1 MKSELFHIDINSKD
15 EIIYKGV
22 NLGITRDNLQDYK
35 LQIGHDLE
43 EMILNLYKNSITVLR
58 DEKLNQILK

>member
-1 MKSELFHIDINSKD
+1 MKSELFHIDINSKY

-22 NLGITRDNLQDYK
+22 NLWITRETLQDYK
-35 LQIGHDLE
+35 LQIGHDTE
-43 EMILNLYKNSITVLR
+43 ELILNLYKNSITVLR

>member
-1 MKSELFHIDINSKD
+1 MINKTYISLNVKD

-22 NLGITRDNLQDYK
+22 NLGITRENLQDYK
-35 LQIGHDLE
+35 LQTGHDPE
-43 EMILNLYKNSITVLR
+43 ELILNLYKNIISVLR

>member
-1 MKSELFHIDINSKD
+1 MINKTYIILYGKG

-35 LQIGHDLE
+35 LQIGHDPE
-43 EMILNLYKNSITVLR
+43 ELILNLYKNSITVLR

>member
-1 MKSELFHIDINSKD
+1 MKSELFHIDINSKY

-22 NLGITRDNLQDYK
+22 NLGITRENLQDYK
-35 LQIGHDLE
+35 LQTGHDPE
-43 EMILNLYKNSITVLR
+43 ELILNLYKNNITVLR

>member
-22 NLGITRDNLQDYK
+22 NLGITRGNLQDYK
-35 LQIGHDLE
+35 LQTGHDPE
-43 EMILNLYKNSITVLR
+43 ELILNLYKNSITVLR
-58 DEKLNQILK
+58 DKKLNQILK

>member
-1 MKSELFHIDINSKD
+1 VINKTYISLNVKD

-22 NLGITRDNLQDYK
+22 NLGITRENLQDYK
-35 LQIGHDLE
+35 LQTGHDPE
-43 EMILNLYKNSITVLR
+43 ELILNLYKNIISVLR